1 MYCSNCGKSIAG
13 NINYC
18 NACGAPTEHSQ
29 FVPDTKAGRL
39 FILSGTF
46 IVVIG
51 MIAFFP
57 ILRTLLGSPID
68 TVAKILLILSY
79 LATVLLMFAATMTMG
94 WKQINATAHRK
105 TKNETLDDYRRPTSF
120 RDINTSQLPTG
131 DPGFGSVT
139 DSTTRALDEVLIAP
153 KSNP

>member
-1 MYCSNCGKSIAG
+1 M
-13 NINYC
+13 NYC
-18 NACGAPTEHSQ
+18 NACGSPTEYSQ
-29 FVPDTKAGRL
+29 LVPDTKAGRL

-51 MIAFFP
+51 MMAFFP
-57 ILRTLLGSPID
+57 VLRTLLGSPID

-94 WKQINATAHRK
+94 WKQINATGRRK
-105 TKNETLDDYRRPTSF
+105 MKNEEREDYRRPTSF
-120 RDINTSQLPTG
+120 RDVNTSQLPAG
-131 DPGFGSVT
+131 EPGFGSVT
-139 DSTTRALDEVLIAP
+139 DSTTRTLDEVPVAP